1 MFHYKLQQNDKKHL
15 KKWGICF
22 NFNYNETTR
31 KWAKKDKKSK
41 PPILKQTKMGVNLKL
56 YFELNDIMS
65 RKLE

>member
-1 MFHYKLQQNDKKHL
+1 M
-15 KKWGICF
+15 
-22 NFNYNETTR
+22 TR

-65 RKLE
+65 RKLEWEALFQFFLSLFQVSILKKNQSCH